1 MQEHTLQPAYVL
13 HVRRF
18 RETSLVIE
26 LLTARQGRC
35 AALAKGALGSRRAL
49 GNQLQPFTPL
59 LVAWRGRGE
68 LPLLTACETAAPALQ
83 LSERALY
90 CGLYVNE
97 LILRLCERDDPH
109 SGLFPTYV
117 GCIDALANVTPGN
130 AALEPV
136 LRQFELA
143 LLDELGLGMQL
154 RVDRDGE
161 PIDPLQRYDY
171 LPEQGPVL
179 LSDVAAGFS
188 GGTLLAL
195 ADDCLQNPEQRREA
209 RALMRRVLDVHLGG
223 RPLKSRELFQ

>member
-1 MQEHTLQPAYVL
+1 MQKNTLQAAYVL

-26 LLTARQGRC
+26 LLAARQGRC
-35 AALAKGALGSRRAL
+35 AALAKGALGSRRAW

-59 LVAWRGRGE
+59 LLAWRGRGD
-68 LPLLTACETAAPALQ
+68 LPLLTACETAAPAHQ
-83 LSERALY
+83 LNDRALY

-109 SGLFPTYV
+109 TDLFPTYV
-117 GCIDALANVTPGN
+117 ACIDALASASPEN
-130 AALEPV
+130 ATLEPV

-154 RVDRDGE
+154 RLDQDGQ
-161 PIDPLQRYDY
+161 PIQVERRYDY

-179 LSDVAAGFS
+179 LHDASRGIAGS
-188 GGTLLAL
+188 TLLAL
-195 ADDCLQNPEQRREA
+195 ADGGLLSPDDRREA
-209 RALMRRVLDVHLGG
+209 RALMRRVLDLHLGG
-223 RPLKSRELFQ
+223 RALKSRELFQ

>member
-18 RETSLVIE
+18 RETSLVVE
-26 LLTARQGRC
+26 LLGASQGRC
-35 AALAKGALGSRRAL
+35 AALAKGALGSRRAW

-59 LVAWRGRGE
+59 LLAWRGSGE
-68 LPLLTACETAAPALQ
+68 LPLLTACETAAPAHRLND
-83 LSERALY
+83 RALY

-117 GCIDALANVTPGN
+117 GCIDALASVSPEN

-136 LRQFELA
+136 LRAFELA

-154 RVDRDGE
+154 RLDQDGE
-161 PIDPLQRYDY
+161 PIDPGRRYDY
-171 LPEQGPVL
+171 LPDQGAVL
-179 LSDVAAGFS
+179 LRDARGGFS
-188 GGTLLAL
+188 GGTLVGL
-195 ADDCLQNPEQRREA
+195 ADGGLEGPEQRREA
-209 RALMRRVLDVHLGG
+209 RTLMRRVLDVHLGG
-223 RPLKSRELFQ
+223 RALKSRELFQ